1 MNTKNNNKIL
11 TKYLSQWKNVTN
23 KLNQRENKFKNALN
37 IMDRRQII
45 NSAIDINNSM
55 LIKKCAHDIPLVRAK
70 LFLQKIKNKSDNIN
84 KLDKLKGALLKAKNE
99 LDKKDKKK
107 ALNKIYKI
115 YFYNKINNNLLKT
128 CDKYQQ
134 RIKNNLGR
142 DFIDKLKQIK
152 TNKSAF
158 NYNNE
163 LYLTSKPK
171 TTKLKF
177 KKICDLKNN
186 KDKIISDKNAPMR
199 KVLPSLI
206 NYLNNKIRRRKED
219 AFEKIKKDLISKNF
233 SKIFTD
239 YIQNSLNPKKLELIN
254 QMKRDVKYAEIR
266 PKTQIKLF
274 KLFRK
279 KYIKYITSNLV
290 EPSRLYRL
298 YYLCNMSKMHI
309 NIASQRYYRE
319 LIRKWRF
326 ITFSKKMTRKKL
338 ELMYKNLH
346 ASYLQMADDIFGE
359 DQFNPSV
366 FKEFER
372 FGANIGMFTGQ
383 EPSVDEELNKKY
395 YSTVDKRYVFT
406 TKASGKINEVQN
418 NLKEEFEDKLND
430 GQNID
435 INPRVV
441 QSTKNIKEQFDSI
454 KKSGIAK
461 NYFTNK

>member
-1 MNTKNNNKIL
+1 
-11 TKYLSQWKNVTN
+11 
-23 KLNQRENKFKNALN
+23 
-37 IMDRRQII
+37 
-45 NSAIDINNSM
+45 M
-55 LIKKCAHDIPLVRAK
+55 LIKKFEHDIPLIRAK
-70 LFLQKIKNKSDNIN
+70 LFLKKIKDKSDNIN
-84 KLDKLKGALLKAKNE
+84 KLDKLKCALLKTKDEIN
-99 LDKKDKKK
+99 KIDKKK
-107 ALNKIYKI
+107 ALDKIYKI
-115 YFYNKINNNLLKT
+115 YFYNKIKNNLLNT

-134 RIKNNLGR
+134 RIKNILGR
-142 DFIDKLKQIK
+142 EFLDKLQEIK
-152 TNKSAF
+152 TSKLAF

-177 KKICDLKNN
+177 KKICDLNHNN

-206 NYLNNKIRRRKED
+206 NYINNKIKRRKEE
-219 AFEKIKKDLISKNF
+219 AFEKIKQDLINKNF
-233 SKIFTD
+233 SKIFKQ
-239 YIQNSLNPKKLELIN
+239 YIEKSLNPKKLELLN
-254 QMKRDVKYAEIR
+254 QMRRDAKYAEIR

-279 KYIKYITSNLV
+279 KYIKNITSSLI

-346 ASYLQMADDIFGE
+346 ASYLQMADEIFGE
-359 DQFNPSV
+359 DQYNPSV

-372 FGANIGMFTGQ
+372 FGSNIGMFTGQ
-383 EPSVDEELNKKY
+383 EPAIDEELNKKY
-395 YSTVDKRYVFT
+395 YSNVDKKYVFT
-406 TKASGKINEVQN
+406 TKASGKLNEVQKN
-418 NLKEEFEDKLND
+418 FKEEFEDKLNV
-430 GQNID
+430 GKNIE
-435 INPRVV
+435 INPRVT
-441 QSTKNIKEQFDSI
+441 QSSKNIKEQFDEI
-454 KKSGIAK
+454 KKSGISK
-461 NYFTNK
+461 NYFANK